1 MVVIGSA
8 KRAQRGTSMRGRAL
22 SALGVVCRAPKGG
35 GQHDLPWLAQS
46 VRVAALHMQWQAR
59 LALTV
64 QLVSSHYASEP
75 VNVRRVALAGTTQMK
90 ARRVANNATV
100 AHFRLQARN
109 YAIRAP
115 LVAAHAARQAVRFVL
130 RAIMACILCVWRVLV
145 GYRTHAHV
153 ELAK

>member
-1 MVVIGSA
+1 MVIGSA

-64 QLVSSHYASEP
+64 QLVSSHYASEL
-75 VNVRRVALAGTTQMK
+75 VNVRRVVPAGTIQMK
-90 ARRVANNATV
+90 AVCVANNATV
-100 AHFRLQARN
+100 GRFRLQARN
-109 YAIRAP
+109 CAIHVV

-130 RAIMACILCVWRVLV
+130 RAIRDCILCVWRVLV
-145 GYRTHAHV
+145 DYRTHAHV
-153 ELAK
+153 VLAK